1 MLGGKMKIVTIKLP
15 KFLSKIVKIF
25 YRRH

>member
-1 MLGGKMKIVTIKLP
+1 MKIVTIKLP